1 MRTNKILLAGLAGGV
16 VYFLLG
22 WLIYGMVL
30 ASFMDG
36 QSTPEGMAVMRPDEG
51 MIFWAMIVGNIAGGM
66 LLAVIFGRW
75 ANISTWQTGAMAGAV
90 IAGLMAMSYDFL
102 LYGTTNMMTL
112 TGILVDIVVYA
123 VMGAIAGAV
132 VALVLGS
139 GKKG

>member
-36 QSTPEGMAVMRPDEG
+36 QSTPEGMAVMRPDDG
-51 MIFWAMIVGNIAGGM
+51 MVFWAMIVGNIAGGM

-90 IAGLMAMSYDFL
+90 IAGLMAMSFDFL
-102 LYGTTNMMTL
+102 LYGTTTMMTL
-112 TGILVDIVVYA
+112 TGVLADIVVYA
-123 VMGAIAGAV
+123 VLGAIGGAV
-132 VALVLGS
+132 VAMVLGS

>member
-36 QSTPEGMAVMRPDEG
+36 QSTPEGMAVMRPDDG
-51 MIFWAMIVGNIAGGM
+51 MVFWAMIVGNIAGGM

-102 LYGTTNMMTL
+102 IYGTTNMMSL
-112 TGILVDIVVYA
+112 TGVLVDIVVYA
-123 VMGAIAGAV
+123 VLGAIAGAV
-132 VALVLGS
+132 VAMVLGS

>member
-1 MRTNKILLAGLAGGV
+1 MSTNKILLAGLAGGV

-30 ASFMDG
+30 ASFMNG

-112 TGILVDIVVYA
+112 TGILADIVVYA

>member
-36 QSTPEGMAVMRPDEG
+36 QSTPEGMAVMRPDDG
-51 MIFWAMIVGNIAGGM
+51 MVFWAMIVGNIAGGM

-90 IAGLMAMSYDFL
+90 IAGLMAMSFDFL
-102 LYGTTNMMTL
+102 LYGTTTMMTL
-112 TGILVDIVVYA
+112 TGVLADIVVYA
-123 VMGAIAGAV
+123 VLGAIGGAV
-132 VALVLGS
+132 VAMVLGS
-139 GKKG
+139 GKK

>member
-1 MRTNKILLAGLAGGV
+1 MSTNKILLAGLAGGV

-30 ASFMDG
+30 ASFMNG